1 MSSDKKSDDKKSD
14 RRGPKPEAETCALTD
29 MEARANAYE
38 MSGKSDTILGQ
49 EKTDVAKIMKG
60 RSVGLDCDFVAHG
73 ETEAQVME
81 KVAEHAKKDHGM
93 HDIPED
99 VATKVRAAIRNE

>member
-1 MSSDKKSDDKKSD
+1 MLVD
-14 RRGPKPEAETCALTD
+14 GCV
-29 MEARANAYE
+29 
-38 MSGKSDTILGQ
+38 TISAQ
-49 EKTDVAKIMKG
+49 EKTAVAKVMKC

-93 HDIPED
+93 DEIPDD
-99 VATKVRAAIRNE
+99 VVTKVRAAIRNE

>member
-1 MSSDKKSDDKKSD
+1 MTLNKPV
-14 RRGPKPEAETCALTD
+14 RRECSFEMFIDGCVNIL
-29 MEARANAYE
+29 AR
-38 MSGKSDTILGQ
+38 
-49 EKTDVAKIMKG
+49 EKTTVAKVMKC

-93 HDIPED
+93 HEIPED

>member
-1 MSSDKKSDDKKSD
+1 MTLN
-14 RRGPKPEAETCALTD
+14 KPVRLECSL
-29 MEARANAYE
+29 E
-38 MSGKSDTILGQ
+38 MLIDGCVTILGQ
-49 EKTDVAKIMKG
+49 EKTDVAKVMEC

-81 KVAEHAKKDHGM
+81 KVAQHAKKDHGM
-93 HDIPED
+93 HEIPEE

>member
-1 MSSDKKSDDKKSD
+1 MRKLSN
-14 RRGPKPEAETCALTD
+14 GGYGG
-29 MEARANAYE
+29 ANAYE
-38 MSGKSDTILGQ
+38 LNRKNDTIQGQ
-49 EKTDVAKIMKG
+49 EKTDMAKIMKC

-93 HDIPED
+93 QHIPED

>member
-1 MSSDKKSDDKKSD
+1 MTLSNSVRLECSF
-14 RRGPKPEAETCALTD
+14 
-29 MEARANAYE
+29 E
-38 MSGKSDTILGQ
+38 MLIDGCVTILGQ
-49 EKTDVAKIMKG
+49 EKRDVAKVMEC

-93 HDIPED
+93 HNIPED
-99 VATKVRAAIRNE
+99 VAIKVRAAIRNE